1 MKSKSS
7 TFILIIVALVVI
19 SGGIYYFVS
28 KKPSNTST
36 SQTGLVSSNSKATTG
51 SIPTAANGAAGSQVI
66 TLLRNLSTIQLSDAV
81 FQNPNFSLFRDLGV
95 PLPTATNLGKRNP
108 FASAGY
114 SIPVEPEATIIT
126 PSLDTVP
133 PAPRT
138 TTPTT
143 TR

>member
-19 SGGIYYFVS
+19 GGGIYYVVS
-28 KKPSNTST
+28 KKPNTTST
-36 SQTGLVSSNSKATTG
+36 PQTGLVSSNSKTATG

-81 FQNPNFSLFRDLGV
+81 FQNPNFSLFRDLGI
-95 PLPTATNLGKRNP
+95 PLATATDLGKRNP

-114 SIPVEPEATIIT
+114 SASIVPEATIIT
-126 PSLDTVP
+126 PPLETAPTIPQGTP
-133 PAPRT
+133 PAK
-138 TTPTT
+138 